1 MRCVRCRA
9 VPTQGAGPYRAAQ
22 GTAEREAFGVALE
35 RTVDPVTSVEIQT
48 CPQCGGAFLVHGA
61 LERLENEARQS
72 GRERDA
78 ASDQFRRA
86 FARPRV
92 PGQEEVEKV
101 LLDCPACDGPM
112 IEREWGFTSL
122 VFVDVCME
130 CRGTWLDEG
139 ELATLRRF
147 YGGRG

>member
-1 MRCVRCRA
+1 V
-9 VPTQGAGPYRAAQ
+9 
-22 GTAEREAFGVALE
+22 LE
-35 RTVDPVTSVEIQT
+35 PSVDPVTSVELHS
-48 CPQCGGAFLVHGA
+48 CPQCGGAFLPHGA
-61 LERLENEARQS
+61 LGRIEIAARAS

-92 PGQEEVEKV
+92 FGQEDVEKV
-101 LLDCPACDGPM
+101 PLDCPACDNPM

-122 VFVDVCME
+122 VFVDVCLE

-147 YGGRG
+147 YGSAG